1 MGSVIRNGASV
12 NTIPGDTINE
22 HIGKD
27 TLGKYAR
34 LIGTPERKAGC
45 RIVTE

>member
-1 MGSVIRNGASV
+1 MGSVIGNGASV
-12 NTIPGDTINE
+12 NTIEDTINE
-22 HIGKD
+22 HTGKD